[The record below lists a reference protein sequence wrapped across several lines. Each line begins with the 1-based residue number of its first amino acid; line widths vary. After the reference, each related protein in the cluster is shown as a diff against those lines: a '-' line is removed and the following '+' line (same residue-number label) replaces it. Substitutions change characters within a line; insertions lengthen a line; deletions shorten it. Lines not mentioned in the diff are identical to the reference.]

1 MGRTVRCIGAPVV
14 NIRQK
19 SSQEPANR
27 WPPVW
32 GKKINF
38 GPVAQTFRTFTN
50 FVFLEIGHSWAD
62 YDRQDAHPQS
72 QPGVRARVRRSSQD
86 GDLQQQEAGPLY
98 LPQLNRLHEAFHV
111 REEDASKMHIPSL
124 NLE

>member
-32 GKKINF
+32 EKKINF
-38 GPVAQTFRTFTN
+38 GPVAQISNNQILTCCPTFCTR
-50 FVFLEIGHSWAD
+50 
-62 YDRQDAHPQS
+62 
-72 QPGVRARVRRSSQD
+72 
-86 GDLQQQEAGPLY
+86 GPTI
-98 LPQLNRLHEAFHV
+98 
-111 REEDASKMHIPSL
+111 SKMT
-124 NLE
+124 NLQIEKNQMKNKLFEHSQMLKYLAFWK